1 MSSHCNGAWAH
12 AVAMGSLMP
21 PGLLPPVL
29 LPLFCGGP
37 LLLLLLL
44 PPRLP
49 AAAPSSL
56 PSALL
61 LFLLLPPLRLFH
73 LIRAWTPLPLHM
85 ISNCA
90 SWLWANIAITG
101 INADVPA
108 VRLGRWAPSSAG
120 FLRLLLSSTIILLL
134 QPWLRPAFSWC
145 RAFEPHRPCQGAF
158 LPAALGP
165 RIFKCFI
172 CTSVRLLENAYDSR
186 PNQPRPPAHPTT
198 NIPTHPL
205 HQTMEPLTHPPGN
218 PPTHPCAHLLTNQP
232 THLHAHPPTQPNPN
246 QTNNPLNLYRE
257 IQTLIFN
264 ATETHGNHCLQI
276 HGMQFCWETKSERS
290 NYSTSKKF

>member
-37 LLLLLLL
+37 LLLLLLLLLL

-108 VRLGRWAPSSAG
+108 VRLGRWAPSFAG

-134 QPWLRPAFSWC
+134 QPWLRPAFSWR

-158 LPAALGP
+158 LPAALCPG
-165 RIFKCFI
+165 IFKCFI
-172 CTSVRLLENAYDSR
+172 CTSVRLLGKCIR
-186 PNQPRPPAHPTT
+186 
-198 NIPTHPL
+198 
-205 HQTMEPLTHPPGN
+205 
-218 PPTHPCAHLLTNQP
+218 QP
-232 THLHAHPPTQPNPN
+232 T
-246 QTNNPLNLYRE
+246 
-257 IQTLIFN
+257 
-264 ATETHGNHCLQI
+264 
-276 HGMQFCWETKSERS
+276 
-290 NYSTSKKF
+290 